1 MARPREFDRTKALRQ
16 AMEAFW
22 ELGYEG
28 TSTAALVERLGIG
41 RSSLYAAFGSKDE
54 LYAEAMDSYIRD
66 LRGRVIGKLRAEGP
80 AMDVLKEFF
89 LGVAERGAP
98 NGERLRCC
106 MVVRA
111 CLSGTEQSPA
121 IRTRIKK
128 VIAELDDAFHDLLQR
143 ARDEGSLGRG
153 SKLRDSARF
162 LTTTFQALNVATLAG
177 RNRRELREIIR
188 KALGS
193 LDT

>member
-1 MARPREFDRTKALRQ
+1 MARPREFDRTRALRQ

-41 RSSLYAAFGSKDE
+41 RSSFYAAFGSKDE
-54 LYAEAMDSYIRD
+54 LYAEAMDSYVRD
-66 LRGRVIGKLRAEGP
+66 LRGRVIDKLRAAGP
-80 AMDVLKEFF
+80 AMDVLEGFF

-98 NGERLRCC
+98 HGEPLRCC

-111 CLSGTEQSPA
+111 CLSGSDQSPE
-121 IRTRIKK
+121 IRARIKQA
-128 VIAELDDAFHDLLQR
+128 IAELDDAFHDLLRR
-143 ARDEGSLGRG
+143 ARDEGTLGHTN
-153 SKLRDSARF
+153 KLRDSARF
-162 LTTTFQALNVATLAG
+162 LTTTFQALNVAALCG

-188 KALGS
+188 QALA
-193 LDT
+193 TC